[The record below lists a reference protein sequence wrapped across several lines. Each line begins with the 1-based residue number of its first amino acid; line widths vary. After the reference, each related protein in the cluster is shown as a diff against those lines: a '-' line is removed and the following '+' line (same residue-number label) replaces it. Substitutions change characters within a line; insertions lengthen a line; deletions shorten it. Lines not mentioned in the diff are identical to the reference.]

1 MKRMGKTLALL
12 GPMLLLAGLPTAQA
26 HDPRPYQGVGGAEG
40 WLCRTFGLCWW
51 IPPPNGGL
59 NNPDPKPV
67 PEPEMLG
74 LFAVGSVSA
83 ALAAY
88 RRRRK

>member
-26 HDPRPYQGVGGAEG
+26 HDPSPYQGVVGIESWICANYG
-40 WLCRTFGLCWW
+40 WLWLCHSS
-51 IPPPNGGL
+51 NGGS